1 MVPKTERQ
9 ARWLASGIWS
19 ISIFGSITV
28 LLVPAIF
35 FWRPCTYLAS
45 YPYNARWSERLLYMT
60 KAGSPFPMILRD
72 LKLGRTILIKN
83 EKNKNERRT

>member
-35 FWRPCTYLAS
+35 FGGHVPIWLPILTMLAGVS
-45 YPYNARWSERLLYMT
+45 AY
-60 KAGSPFPMILRD
+60 FI
-72 LKLGRTILIKN
+72 
-83 EKNKNERRT
+83 